1 MKKHK
6 DHQQD
11 KDNYLHTLHV
21 FRGQGELLN
30 DEARNRAF
38 WSAIRKHVRPGSSV
52 LDIGS
57 GTGIWAT
64 AAALLGADRV
74 VAVEQDELLI
84 PIIRNTLKE
93 NGVSDK
99 VEVVHGHSKYLEL
112 NERFDLIVSETIGN
126 QAFEEGIVPIMTD
139 ARQRFL
145 KPGGVLIPS
154 EVAFVAAA
162 AHFENDLKE
171 SPAGVSMK
179 YSYFQSLNL
188 NVPLVLTDKSGLKII
203 SSPKQLMR
211 VDLNQANGPLDLSNL
226 TAQWKHTDAAR
237 INCFAVWAEVTL
249 ARGVKISTLKTSSWS
264 PVIYPIKP
272 FKQSRGNVEFTFNMT
287 EKTHYWSAALSSRQE
302 KEMHSY
308 SPVFAYT
315 SLMTHI
321 KMAEAFSRK
330 K

>member
-1 MKKHK
+1 MKK
-6 DHQQD
+6 DQQQD

-30 DEARNRAF
+30 DEVRNRAF

-57 GTGIWAT
+57 GTGIWAI
-64 AAALLGADRV
+64 AAALSGAERV
-74 VAVEQDELLI
+74 VAVERDALLI
-84 PIIRNTLKE
+84 PIIKNNLKE
-93 NGVSDK
+93 NGVSDR
-99 VEVVHGHSKYLEL
+99 VEVVHANSRRLKL

-126 QAFEEGIVPIMTD
+126 QAFEEGIVPIMKD
-139 ARQRFL
+139 ARERFL

-154 EVAFVAAA
+154 QVAFVAAA

-188 NVPLVLTDKSGLKII
+188 NVPLVLTNKSGLKII
-203 SSPKQLMR
+203 SSPKHLTR
-211 VDLNQANGPLDLSNL
+211 VDLNQANQSPDLSNL
-226 TAQWKHTDAAR
+226 TAQWKYTDATR
-237 INCFAVWAEVTL
+237 VNCFAVWAEMNL
-249 ARGVKISTLKTSSWS
+249 AKGVKISTLKTSSWS
-264 PVIYPIKP
+264 PVIYSIKP
-272 FKQSRGNVEFTFNMT
+272 FKQSRGNLEFTLNMT
-287 EKTHYWSAALSSRQE
+287 QETHYWSAALSSKHE

-321 KMAEAFSRK
+321 KMAEASTRK

>member
-1 MKKHK
+1 M
-6 DHQQD
+6 
-11 KDNYLHTLHV
+11 
-21 FRGQGELLN
+21 
-30 DEARNRAF
+30 
-38 WSAIRKHVRPGSSV
+38 

-57 GTGIWAT
+57 GTGIWAI
-64 AAALLGADRV
+64 AAALSGADRV
-74 VAVEQDELLI
+74 VAVERDALLI
-84 PIIRNTLKE
+84 PIIKNNLRE
-93 NGVSDK
+93 NGVSDR
-99 VEVVHGHSKYLEL
+99 VEVIHANSRRLKL

-126 QAFEEGIVPIMTD
+126 QAFEEEIVPIMND

-154 EVAFVAAA
+154 QVAFVAAA

-188 NVPLVLTDKSGLKII
+188 NVPLVLTDKTGLKII
-203 SSPKQLMR
+203 SSPKHLTR
-211 VDLNQANGPLDLSNL
+211 VDLNQANQSPDLSNL
-226 TAQWKHTDAAR
+226 TAQWKHSDAAR
-237 INCFAVWAEVTL
+237 INCFAVWAEVTF

-264 PVIYPIKP
+264 PVIYSIKP
-272 FKQSRGNVEFTFNMT
+272 FKQSRGNLEFTLNMT
-287 EKTHYWSAALSSRQE
+287 QETHYWSAALSSRQE

>member
-1 MKKHK
+1 MKK
-6 DHQQD
+6 DQQQD

-30 DEARNRAF
+30 DEVRNRAF
-38 WSAIRKHVRPGSSV
+38 WSAIRKHVRPGYSV

-57 GTGIWAT
+57 GTGIWAI
-64 AAALLGADRV
+64 AAALSGADRV
-74 VAVEQDELLI
+74 VAVERDALLI
-84 PIIRNTLKE
+84 PIIKNNLKE
-93 NGVSDK
+93 NGVSDR
-99 VEVVHGHSKYLEL
+99 VEVVHANSRRLKL

-126 QAFEEGIVPIMTD
+126 QAFEEGIVPIMKD
-139 ARQRFL
+139 ARERFL

-154 EVAFVAAA
+154 QVAFVAAA

-188 NVPLVLTDKSGLKII
+188 NVPLVLTNKSGLKII
-203 SSPKQLMR
+203 SSPKHLTR
-211 VDLNQANGPLDLSNL
+211 VDLNQANQSPDLSNL
-226 TAQWKHTDAAR
+226 TAQWKYTDAAR
-237 INCFAVWAEVTL
+237 VNCFAVWAEVTL
-249 ARGVKISTLKTSSWS
+249 GRGVKISTLKTSSWS
-264 PVIYPIKP
+264 PVIYSIKP
-272 FKQSRGNVEFTFNMT
+272 FKQSRGNLEFTLNMT
-287 EKTHYWSAALSSRQE
+287 QETHYWSAALSSRHE

-321 KMAEAFSRK
+321 KMAEAFTRK